1 MAVRKKIR
9 QCTEYKNDVTLEVYI
24 VPVYHTTCLLNNRDT
39 KTENKRILKYI
50 VFENYMYMGILIS
63 EQYYIERVS
72 KTLHHMIW
80 CLMPLQQYI
89 SYIVAVSLI
98 STLRK

>member
-24 VPVYHTTCLLNNRDT
+24 VPVYHTTCLLNNRDP

-63 EQYYIERVS
+63 EQYYDRASIKNSSSYDMVFNATS
-72 KTLHHMIW
+72 TI
-80 CLMPLQQYI
+80 LQLY
-89 SYIVAVSLI
+89 
-98 STLRK
+98 RCG